1 MPYPAGPRS
10 LTLAVLG
17 IGVTVANS
25 YPLAGHTLPASPSRP
40 ATAVVV
46 DTAHSVVRWRGTKF
60 GGRSAH
66 AGVVRVR
73 SGTLDYDAQRA
84 VLRGGVIEMDM
95 RSIAVT
101 DMPLAEQTARGRLLR
116 HLLAEDFFDVA
127 HFPVA
132 RFTINRVSAR
142 GGNLLRLDGLL
153 TLRGITLPFG
163 LEATVWSF
171 EPTQLQATARASID
185 RMRWGVAFRGS
196 RLTNDLVDDEIQLE
210 VDIVARSTDTGRIP

>member
-1 MPYPAGPRS
+1 MPYPAG
-10 LTLAVLG
+10 LHCLALALLG
-17 IGVTVANS
+17 IGAHVANA
-25 YPLAGHTLPASPSRP
+25 YPLAGRTLPAAPSRTT
-40 ATAVVV
+40 AAVVV

-60 GGRSAH
+60 GGRGAH
-66 AGVVRVR
+66 AGIVRVR

-84 VLRGGVIEMDM
+84 VLRGGVIELDM

-116 HLLAEDFFDVA
+116 HLLAEEFFDVA
-127 HFPVA
+127 RFPVA
-132 RFTINRVSAR
+132 RFTINRASAR
-142 GGNLLRLDGLL
+142 GGNLLRLDGQL
-153 TLRGITLPFG
+153 TLRGVTLPFG

-196 RLTNDLVDDEIQLE
+196 RLTNDLVDDEIHLE
-210 VDIVARSTDTGRIP
+210 VDIVARSIP